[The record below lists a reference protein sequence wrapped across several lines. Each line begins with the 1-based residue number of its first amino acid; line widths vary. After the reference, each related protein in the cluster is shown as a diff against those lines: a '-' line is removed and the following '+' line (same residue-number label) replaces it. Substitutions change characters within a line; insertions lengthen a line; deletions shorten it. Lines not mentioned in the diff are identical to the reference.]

1 MVRRH
6 QDAVY
11 NLLYQITRNP
21 QDAADL
27 AQDAFVKAYRK
38 LEQYQPKYAF
48 RNWVMTIAANTAK
61 NRFRSLARRRR
72 AEEEHWTL
80 RELNSAGKDDVQF
93 AELEEALA
101 SLPVKWRTPL
111 VLKYMEGLSYDEIA
125 AVLKIGVSAAKMRT
139 LRGRERLRELL
150 APDAALIPGT
160 AAG

>member
-1 MVRRH
+1 MDAAREALDG
-6 QDAVY
+6 DAVFE
-11 NLLYQITRNP
+11 
-21 QDAADL
+21 DAGPMEA
-27 AQDAFVKAYRK
+27 
-38 LEQYQPKYAF
+38 
-48 RNWVMTIAANTAK
+48 
-61 NRFRSLARRRR
+61 
-72 AEEEHWTL
+72 L
-80 RELNSAGKDDVQF
+80 RG
-93 AELEEALA
+93 ELEEALA